1 MEDLLATGLLKSS
14 HGVRGEM
21 KVHSYSDEYAHF
33 FKLEKLLLRNKDG
46 RERTCLVEGF
56 RMNGGELL
64 VKLQGIDSPEAT
76 KALAGWEIWIP
87 RSSAAQLCD
96 GEVYVKDLCACSL
109 TVGGLAVAKV
119 VSAIDGPQAL
129 LLEVETPDARKYL
142 VPYMA
147 QYLGAVDLMSGTI
160 ELLAPWLL
168 S

>member
-14 HGVRGEM
+14 HGIRGEI

-33 FKLEKLLLRNKDG
+33 FKLEKLLLRNNDG

-56 RMNGGELL
+56 RMNGDELL

-76 KALAGWEIWIP
+76 KTLAGWEIWIP
-87 RSSAAQLCD
+87 RNLAAKLGD

-109 TVGGLAVAKV
+109 TADGQVVAKV

-129 LLEVETPDARKYL
+129 LLEVETPDARRYL

-147 QYLGAVDLMSGTI
+147 QYVGAVDLKSGTI